1 MDGITYIGCNIILM
15 IVGRYLKRVKD
26 QGEAGQQSNR
36 VTESGGVTAQVKR
49 CMFYCH
55 YCGTSV
61 RYGAGCVQDDQPSD
75 NVE

>member
-36 VTESGGVTAQVKR
+36 VTETGEVTAQVKR
-49 CMFYCH
+49 CMF
-55 YCGTSV
+55 
-61 RYGAGCVQDDQPSD
+61 
-75 NVE
+75 